1 MNEEIKEK
9 IEFLKNIVKKDIT
22 WNGLPEKYLEE
33 IEEYINNLVYIINT
47 ANMMEYFKGLDKDGS
62 FNNI

>member
-33 IEEYINNLVYIINT
+33 IEEYINNLVYIINA
-47 ANMMEYFKGLDKDGS
+47 ANMMEYFKGLDKDRS